1 MTKLLAGTS
10 LFLFA
15 VVIGLFIFVGSIRK
29 QLREVNRI
37 NMQMEIMQDAAIGQL
52 ETLQEQRQIEDSLR
66 LLPSEEHEKL
76 IDSIRVW
83 NSNELKR
90 FIESAVR

>member
-1 MTKLLAGTS
+1 MNRVFISTI

-15 VVIGLFIFVGSIRK
+15 VCVGFFFFVRSINKELKYQRDENTR
-29 QLREVNRI
+29 L
-37 NMQMEIMQDAAIGQL
+37 EIMQDAAIGQL

>member
-1 MTKLLAGTS
+1 MTKTLALTILISVGIIVGM
-10 LFLFA
+10 F
-15 VVIGLFIFVGSIRK
+15 FVMKSINKELKYQRDENTR
-29 QLREVNRI
+29 L
-37 NMQMEIMQDAAIGQL
+37 EIMQDAAIGQL